1 RYGPASRFE
10 VEVPFAAVLP
20 AGGLTAGANWERGY
34 NITLEPPQGTGE
46 KYAAV
51 QHYACK
57 SVAEN
62 AAAVTVTTDLKAPPA
77 AAADR
82 VPLLDKLTEGEVL
95 FDLANGRMHRAVLRV
110 DKELKDYMGEGS
122 NYRVQSS
129 YVEQYVG
136 DK

>member
-1 RYGPASRFE
+1 M
-10 VEVPFAAVLP
+10 PFAAVLP
-20 AGGLTAGANWERGY
+20 PEGLTAGGSWDRNY

-51 QHYACK
+51 QHYTCK
-57 SVAEN
+57 SVVEN
-62 AAAVTVTTDLKAPPA
+62 AAVVALTTELKTPPA

-82 VPLLDKLTEGEVL
+82 VPLLDKMTEGEIL
-95 FDLANGRMHRAVLRV
+95 FDVGNGRMHRAVLKV

-122 NYRVQSS
+122 NYHVQSS

-136 DK
+136 DR